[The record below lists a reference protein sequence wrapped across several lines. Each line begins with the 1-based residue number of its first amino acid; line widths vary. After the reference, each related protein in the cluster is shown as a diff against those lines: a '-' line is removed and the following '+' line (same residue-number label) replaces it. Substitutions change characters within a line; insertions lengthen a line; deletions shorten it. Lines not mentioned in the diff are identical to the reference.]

1 MKKVLVS
8 LVLLATG
15 FSLGLAI
22 CQNQNIIIQK
32 SEAKVDKQ
40 VIDSAQTQAGM
51 DEQTY
56 QEFKKNDDELNKVY
70 NQILKKYKE
79 DKVFI
84 AKLQKAE
91 LAWIKYRDA
100 EIEAIYP
107 EEDKMHNYGTV
118 YPMCVNG
125 ILTEMTQQRI
135 KELRLWLKG
144 MQEGEVC
151 AGSRGW
157 E

>member
-1 MKKVLVS
+1 MKKILIS

-15 FSLGLAI
+15 FSLGLAT
-22 CQNQNIIIQK
+22 CQEQNIIIQK
-32 SEAKVDKQ
+32 SDAKVDKQ
-40 VIDSAQTQAGM
+40 AINFSQTQAGM

-56 QEFKKNDDELNKVY
+56 QKLKKTDDELNKVY
-70 NQILKKYKE
+70 SQVLKKHKD

-107 EEDKMHNYGTV
+107 EEDKMHNYGTI

-135 KELRLWLKG
+135 KELGLWLKG